1 MQVIL
6 PYRAKNVTTTNIPI
20 FTETPYLNKSME
32 KDQMLNLNDI
42 LIRLQAALEDKD
54 WDAIELL
61 MEDVEIEV
69 ENESYNQGYDQ
80 FVNDDD
86 E

>member
-32 KDQMLNLNDI
+32 KDQMLNIYMKDEFPLLIVANDRI
-42 LIRLQAALEDKD
+42 LLKAPHIGA
-54 WDAIELL
+54 
-61 MEDVEIEV
+61 
-69 ENESYNQGYDQ
+69 
-80 FVNDDD
+80 
-86 E
+86 